1 MRIPRSIFAIC
12 LLLLAV
18 NPRPAGAEAGFVK
31 LFDGKTLTGWKL
43 IGGVGPGYVPKDG
56 ILECPKDGGGNLVTE
71 NEYSDFTFKF
81 DFRLHHGSNNGVGIR
96 TPLEGNLSYTGMEI
110 QVLDD
115 GDPMYKD

>member
-1 MRIPRSIFAIC
+1 MREAQRVLCLGIILAAFTLGRACAEPR
-12 LLLLAV
+12 
-18 NPRPAGAEAGFVK
+18 AGFTK

-71 NEYSDFTFKF
+71 REYSDFTFKF

-96 TPLEGNLSYTGMEI
+96 TPLEGNLSYTG
-110 QVLDD
+110 
-115 GDPMYKD
+115 